1 MTTATVSPTQPKTW
15 ASGSVVERNAANPAL
30 CNRMMF
36 HAPDEAKFRTFA
48 DLRAHASSQRA
59 RSKEVEVDLSKF
71 LFAHKDGRDYV
82 YVDDYNFRLTN
93 LFYKQVSNEAGVR
106 IEVLEQLKPSTRINV
121 LNELW
126 EPWRNGHKDVQGNE
140 ISSERKLLVEEI
152 HEPIASGDQPL
163 AKLAL
168 SRATGAFDVR
178 AMNGARYER
187 LWDDEVLNE
196 VERHLL
202 PNGWVPAYPTFNIDP
217 ATPVEKRE
225 KALIRTDRY
234 SFSFYF
240 TEPKFKDGDGFSNQ
254 KATGM
259 TGSADIAK
267 AQGFADPRDT
277 DGLGG
282 LRRGIMV
289 YNGETGH
296 KSFGWQM
303 FLFRN
308 VCSNFNIWDLS
319 EGRTK
324 RVRHTKSV
332 RDAFEV
338 FKEDCRNLS
347 GALSDQE
354 YSFLTKAANTE
365 FAREDEDAIKRLN
378 RLGVTNANAR
388 AGVEAAH
395 LNINGGNLS
404 VWSVVN
410 GLTWHA
416 KELENEDDRVALSVQ
431 AGDVLN
437 AAMAK

>member
-15 ASGSVVERNAANPAL
+15 ASGSVVERGAANPAL

-48 DLRAHASSQRA
+48 DLRAHASAQRA

-126 EPWRNGHKDVQGNE
+126 EPWRNGRKDVQGNA
-140 ISSERKLLVEEI
+140 ISSERKLLIEANE
-152 HEPIASGDQPL
+152 SDG
-163 AKLAL
+163 
-168 SRATGAFDVR
+168 FDVR

-240 TEPKFKDGDGFSNQ
+240 TEPKFKAGDGFSDQ
-254 KATGM
+254 ELSGM
-259 TGSADIAK
+259 QGSAAIAA
-267 AQGFADPRDT
+267 AQGFRSPES

-282 LRRGIMV
+282 LRKGIMV

-308 VCSNFNIWDLS
+308 VCCNFNIWDLS

-338 FKEDCRNLS
+338 FKEDCKNLS

-354 YSFLTKAANTE
+354 YSFLAKAAKTE
-365 FAREDEDAIKRLN
+365 FAKEDEDAIKRLN

-395 LNINGGNLS
+395 LDINGGNLS

-416 KELENEDDRVALSVQ
+416 KELENEDDRVALSMQ

>member
-1 MTTATVSPTQPKTW
+1 MTTATVSPTPPKTR
-15 ASGSVVERNAANPAL
+15 ASGPVVERGAANPAL

-106 IEVLEQLKPSTRINV
+106 IEVLEQLKPATRINV

-126 EPWRNGHKDVQGNE
+126 EPWRNGRKDVQGNA
-140 ISSERKLLVEEI
+140 ISSERKLLVEANE
-152 HEPIASGDQPL
+152 SDG
-163 AKLAL
+163 
-168 SRATGAFDVR
+168 FDVR

-202 PNGWVPAYPTFNIDP
+202 PSGWVPAYPTFNIDP

-240 TEPKFKDGDGFSNQ
+240 TEPKFKAGDGFSDQ
-254 KATGM
+254 KVSGM
-259 TGSADIAK
+259 QGSAAIAA
-267 AQGFADPRDT
+267 AQGFRSPED

-282 LRRGIMV
+282 LRKGIMV

-308 VCSNFNIWDLS
+308 VCSNFNLWDLS

-324 RVRHTKSV
+324 RVRHTKCV
-332 RDAFEV
+332 REAFEV

-354 YSFLTKAANTE
+354 YSFLAKAAKTE
-365 FAREDEDAIKRLN
+365 FAKEDEDAIKRLN

-395 LNINGGNLS
+395 LDINGGNLS

-416 KELENEDDRVALSVQ
+416 KELENEDDRVALSMQ

>member
-15 ASGSVVERNAANPAL
+15 ASGSVVEREQANYAL
-30 CNRMMF
+30 ANRLMF
-36 HAPDEAKFRTFA
+36 AAPDEAKFKDFASLRT
-48 DLRAHASSQRA
+48 HAAEQRK
-59 RSKEVEVDLSKF
+59 RSKEVEVDMSKF
-71 LFAHKDGRDYV
+71 LFAHKDGRDFA
-82 YVDDYNFRLTN
+82 YVDDFNLRLTN
-93 LFYKQVSNEAGVR
+93 LFYKQVALEAGIR
-106 IEVLEQLKPSTRINV
+106 LETLAMLKPDTRIRV

-126 EPWRNGHKDVQGNE
+126 EPHRERGTE
-140 ISSERKLLVEEI
+140 ERKLLLEANELG
-152 HEPIASGDQPL
+152 E
-163 AKLAL
+163 
-168 SRATGAFDVR
+168 FDVR

-187 LWDDEVLNE
+187 LWDSEVFEE
-196 VERHLL
+196 VERWLL
-202 PNGWVPAYPTFNIDP
+202 ATGDWTPAYPTFNVDP
-217 ATPVEKRE
+217 ESKVEDRP

-234 SFSFYF
+234 SFTFFF

-282 LRRGIMV
+282 LRKGLMV

-338 FKEDCRNLS
+338 FKEDVKSLS
-347 GALSDQE
+347 GSLTEFE
-354 YSFLTKAANTE
+354 YDFLKKAAKTP
-365 FAREDEDAIKRLN
+365 FAKDDEEAEKRLN
-378 RLGVTNANAR
+378 RMGVNRANAHS
-388 AGVEAAH
+388 AVEAAK
-395 LNINGGNLS
+395 LEVNGANLS

-416 KELENEDDRVALSVQ
+416 KTLGNEDDRVALNVQ

-437 AAMAK
+437 AAMANA

>member
-1 MTTATVSPTQPKTW
+1 MTTAVVSP
-15 ASGSVVERNAANPAL
+15 ARNAGSVVERGRADYALANRL
-30 CNRMMF
+30 MF
-36 HAPDEAKFRTFA
+36 HAPDEAKFKDFA
-48 DLRAHASSQRA
+48 SLRAHAENQRA

-71 LFAHKDGRDYV
+71 LFAHKEGRDFV
-82 YVDDYNFRLTN
+82 YIDDYNLRLTN
-93 LFYKQVSNEAGVR
+93 LFYKQVSVEAGVR
-106 IEVLEQLKPSTRINV
+106 LEVLELLKPSTRINV

-126 EPWRNGHKDVQGNE
+126 EPWRTGRKDSQGDAV
-140 ISSERKLLVEEI
+140 SPMRKLLIETNET
-152 HEPIASGDQPL
+152 GD
-163 AKLAL
+163 
-168 SRATGAFDVR
+168 FDVR

-187 LWDDEVLNE
+187 LWDSEVFAE
-196 VERHLL
+196 VDRWLL
-202 PNGWVPAYPTFNIDP
+202 ASGWVPAYPTFNIDP
-217 ATPVEKRE
+217 ATPVEERP

-240 TEPKFKDGDGFSNQ
+240 TEPKFKAGDGFSNQ
-254 KATGM
+254 QASGFAQ
-259 TGSADIAK
+259 GSAAIAA
-267 AQGFADPRDT
+267 AQGQASPSD

-282 LRRGIMV
+282 LRKGLMV

-332 RDAFEV
+332 RDAFDV
-338 FKEDCRNLS
+338 FKEDCKNLS
-347 GALSDQE
+347 GNLTEFE
-354 YSFLTKAANTE
+354 YDFLKKAAKTE
-365 FAREDEDAIKRLN
+365 FAKEDEDAIKRLN

-388 AGVEAAH
+388 AAIEAAH
-395 LNINGGNLS
+395 LEINGGNLS

-410 GLTWHA
+410 GMTWHA
-416 KELENEDDRVALSVQ
+416 KELGNEDDRVALSAQ

-437 AAMAK
+437 ASMAK

>member
-15 ASGSVVERNAANPAL
+15 ASGSVVERGAANSAL

-106 IEVLEQLKPSTRINV
+106 IEVLEQLRPSTRINV

-126 EPWRNGHKDVQGNE
+126 EPWRNGRKDVQGNE
-140 ISSERKLLVEEI
+140 IPSERKLLIEANE
-152 HEPIASGDQPL
+152 SDG
-163 AKLAL
+163 
-168 SRATGAFDVR
+168 FDVR

-240 TEPKFKDGDGFSNQ
+240 TEPKFKAGDGFSDQ
-254 KATGM
+254 KVSGM
-259 TGSADIAK
+259 QGSAGIAA
-267 AQGFADPRDT
+267 AQGFRKPED

-282 LRRGIMV
+282 LRKGIMV

-308 VCSNFNIWDLS
+308 VCCNFNIWDLS

-354 YSFLTKAANTE
+354 YSFLAKAAKTE
-365 FAREDEDAIKRLN
+365 FAKEDEDAIKRLN

-395 LNINGGNLS
+395 LDINGGNLS

-416 KELENEDDRVALSVQ
+416 KELENEDDRVALSIQ

>member
-15 ASGSVVERNAANPAL
+15 ASGSVVERGAANPAL

-48 DLRAHASSQRA
+48 DLRAHAGAQRA

-126 EPWRNGHKDVQGNE
+126 EPWRNGRKDVQGNE
-140 ISSERKLLVEEI
+140 ISSERKLLIEANE
-152 HEPIASGDQPL
+152 SDG
-163 AKLAL
+163 
-168 SRATGAFDVR
+168 FDVR

-217 ATPVEKRE
+217 ATPVDKRD

-240 TEPKFKDGDGFSNQ
+240 TEPKFKAGDGFSDQ
-254 KATGM
+254 KVSGM
-259 TGSADIAK
+259 QGSAGIAA
-267 AQGFADPRDT
+267 AQGFPPPPSAMAGKPPAMD

-282 LRRGIMV
+282 LRKGIMV

-308 VCSNFNIWDLS
+308 VCCNFNIWDLS

-338 FKEDCRNLS
+338 FKEDCKNLS

-354 YSFLTKAANTE
+354 YSFLAKAAKTV
-365 FAREDEDAIKRLN
+365 FANEDEDAIKRLN

-395 LNINGGNLS
+395 LDINGGNLS

-416 KELENEDDRVALSVQ
+416 KELENEDDRVALSMQ

>member
-126 EPWRNGHKDVQGNE
+126 EPWRNGRKDVQGNA
-140 ISSERKLLVEEI
+140 ISSERKLLIEANE
-152 HEPIASGDQPL
+152 SDG
-163 AKLAL
+163 
-168 SRATGAFDVR
+168 FDVR

-240 TEPKFKDGDGFSNQ
+240 TEPKFKAGEGFSNQ

-267 AQGFADPRDT
+267 AQGFAEPRDT

-282 LRRGIMV
+282 LRKGLMV

-308 VCSNFNIWDLS
+308 VCCNFNIWDLS

-338 FKEDCRNLS
+338 FKEDCKNLS

-354 YSFLTKAANTE
+354 YSFLTKASKTVFAN
-365 FAREDEDAIKRLN
+365 EDEDAIKRLN
-378 RLGVTNANAR
+378 RLGVTNSNAR

-395 LNINGGNLS
+395 LDINGGNLT

-416 KELENEDDRVALSVQ
+416 KELDNEDDRVALSVQ

-437 AAMAK
+437 ASMANA

>member
-1 MTTATVSPTQPKTW
+1 MAGGPAVKS
-15 ASGSVVERNAANPAL
+15 AVVERERADYALANRL
-30 CNRMMF
+30 MF
-36 HAPDEAKFRTFA
+36 RAPDEAKFATFA
-48 DLRAHASSQRA
+48 DLRAHASAQRK
-59 RSKEVEVDLSKF
+59 RSKELEVDLSKF
-71 LFAHKDGRDYV
+71 LFVHKDGRDFV
-82 YVDDYNFRLTN
+82 YVDDYNLRLTN
-93 LFYKQVSNEAGVR
+93 LFYKQVALEAGVR
-106 IEVLEQLKPSTRINV
+106 LEVLELLKPSTRINV

-126 EPWRNGHKDVQGNE
+126 EPWRLGRRNSEGEE
-140 ISSERKLLVEEI
+140 ISSSRKLLIETNE
-152 HEPIASGDQPL
+152 SGH
-163 AKLAL
+163 
-168 SRATGAFDVR
+168 FDVR

-187 LWDDEVLNE
+187 LWDDEVFAE
-196 VERHLL
+196 VDRWLL
-202 PNGWVPAYPTFNIDP
+202 ASGWVPAHPTFNIDP
-217 ATPVEKRE
+217 DTKVEDRP

-240 TEPKFKDGDGFSNQ
+240 TEPRFVAGDGFSSQ
-254 KATGM
+254 KASGM
-259 TGSADIAK
+259 TGSAEIAA
-267 AQGFADPRDT
+267 AQGFRRPED

-282 LRRGIMV
+282 LRKGLMV

-308 VCSNFNIWDLS
+308 VCSNFNIWDLQ

-338 FKEDCRNLS
+338 FKEDCKNLS
-347 GALSDQE
+347 GSLSEFELD
-354 YSFLTKAANTE
+354 FLTKASKTE
-365 FAREDEDAIKRLN
+365 FAKEDEDAIKRLN

-395 LNINGGNLS
+395 LDINGGNLS

-410 GLTWHA
+410 GLTWTA
-416 KELENEDDRVALSVQ
+416 KSLENEDDRVALSAQ